1 MEAFFICAMTLL
13 GYNFYR
19 ANGFLLQE
27 VVYINLAGAFKETYQ
42 IVGADRLGRH
52 LPGVGRERRR
62 PGRARVVGDVGRIGR
77 VASSSRPALDLGL
90 GTDAGLGRVVVL
102 LVDVHLHLL
111 FLQNSGQ
118 KRSVL
123 VRRRWLQPGAQ
134 ESCVK

>member
-1 MEAFFICAMTLL
+1 MKDRRII
-13 GYNFYR
+13 

-27 VVYINLAGAFKETYQ
+27 VIYINLAGAFQETYQ
-42 IVGADRLGRH
+42 VVGADRLGRGVH

-62 PGRARVVGDVGRIGR
+62 SGRARVVGEVGRIGR

>member
-1 MEAFFICAMTLL
+1 MTFLKNNFHCAMVF
-13 GYNFYR
+13 FYKKC
-19 ANGFLLQE
+19 
-27 VVYINLAGAFKETYQ
+27 YINLVGAFKETYQ
-42 IVGADRLGRH
+42 VVGADRLGRH

-62 PGRARVVGDVGRIGR
+62 PGRARVIGDVSRVGR
-77 VASSSRPALDLGL
+77 VSSSSSSRPALDLGL

-123 VRRRWLQPGAQ
+123 DRRRRLQIMRASAMR
-134 ESCVK
+134 EMKFA